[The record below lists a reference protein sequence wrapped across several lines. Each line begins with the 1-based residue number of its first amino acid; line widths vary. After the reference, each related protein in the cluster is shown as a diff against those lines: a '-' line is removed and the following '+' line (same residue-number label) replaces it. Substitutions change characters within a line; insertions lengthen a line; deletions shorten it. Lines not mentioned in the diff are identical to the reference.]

1 MYAGSLTLAAS
12 RFNARVNAKV
22 MEKQEPH
29 FFFTRYQKRDL
40 LGISK
45 KKKKKTL
52 KPINVLLMFLKAKRL
67 FSSV

>member
-29 FFFTRYQKRDL
+29 FFLTRYQKRDL

-45 KKKKKTL
+45 KKKK
-52 KPINVLLMFLKAKRL
+52 P
-67 FSSV
+67 

>member
-29 FFFTRYQKRDL
+29 FFLTRYQKRDL
-40 LGISK
+40 LGISQ
-45 KKKKKTL
+45 KKTL